1 MSATTLNLSYKF
13 LSTQIFT
20 LFFVI
25 VSFCTAGFADEYEL
39 FRFSWNLINEL
50 NKDVAPTSNVVM
62 DAQTAHEEF
71 MKTLERY
78 GLGNI
83 SEIQNAWEQALGK
96 ERYNDPYYKRMLTIA
111 IDITLAKYVPY
122 PPKDSE

>member
-1 MSATTLNLSYKF
+1 MSNLFIQTNATKQLAEQVKQEKLKTANQRVA
-13 LSTQIFT
+13 QIN
-20 LFFVI
+20 
-25 VSFCTAGFADEYEL
+25 SGGYQ
-39 FRFSWNLINEL
+39 WNLINEL

-71 MKTLERY
+71 MKTLEQY

-83 SEIQNAWEQALGK
+83 KEITNAWEEALGD
-96 ERYNDPYYKRMLTIA
+96 RYNDPYFKRMLTIA

>member
-1 MSATTLNLSYKF
+1 MSNLFIQTNARKQ
-13 LSTQIFT
+13 LAEQVKQEKLKTANQRVAQIN
-20 LFFVI
+20 
-25 VSFCTAGFADEYEL
+25 SGGYQ
-39 FRFSWNLINEL
+39 WNLINEL

-83 SEIQNAWEQALGK
+83 KEITSVWEEALGD
-96 ERYNDPYYKRMLTIA
+96 RFNDPYFKRMLTIA

>member
-1 MSATTLNLSYKF
+1 MSNLFIETNAKKQLAEEVKNQKIKTTNQRVA
-13 LSTQIFT
+13 QIN
-20 LFFVI
+20 
-25 VSFCTAGFADEYEL
+25 SGGYQ
-39 FRFSWNLINEL
+39 WGLIEDL
-50 NKDVAPTSNVVM
+50 KKDVAPTSGAVM
-62 DAQTAHEEF
+62 NAQTAHEEF

>member
-1 MSATTLNLSYKF
+1 MSNLFIQTNATKQLAEQVKQEKLKTANQRVA
-13 LSTQIFT
+13 QIN
-20 LFFVI
+20 
-25 VSFCTAGFADEYEL
+25 SGGYQ
-39 FRFSWNLINEL
+39 WNLINEL

-71 MKTLERY
+71 MKTLETY

-83 SEIQNAWEQALGK
+83 KEITNAWEEALGD
-96 ERYNDPYYKRMLTIA
+96 RYNDPYFKRMLTIA

>member
-1 MSATTLNLSYKF
+1 MSNLFIQTNATKQLAEQVKQEQLKTANQRVA
-13 LSTQIFT
+13 QIN
-20 LFFVI
+20 
-25 VSFCTAGFADEYEL
+25 SGGYQ
-39 FRFSWNLINEL
+39 WNLINEL
-50 NKDVAPTSNVVM
+50 KKDVAPTSNVVM

-71 MKTLERY
+71 MKTLEQY

-83 SEIQNAWEQALGK
+83 KEITNAWEEALGD
-96 ERYNDPYYKRMLTIA
+96 RYNDPYFKRMLTIA

>member
-1 MSATTLNLSYKF
+1 MSNLFIETNARKQ
-13 LSTQIFT
+13 LAEEVKNQKLKTANQRVAQIN
-20 LFFVI
+20 
-25 VSFCTAGFADEYEL
+25 SGGYQ
-39 FRFSWNLINEL
+39 WNLINEL